1 MERVIEELKHQHQ
14 EDLKRVTKVELET
27 RHLNLF
33 DSIALQERE
42 NNESLKNEICK
53 LQEEI
58 NSLKSCHY
66 LDNQKMKLL
75 IANLEDNLSKEAE
88 SAKIES
94 SKNSQLKK
102 NIDNERELVQI
113 LKQEVMTIQEKLKQE
128 QIRCRDEEYQKET
141 FEKALQEEKNNIE
154 RFKKKIEL
162 NVLNQL
168 DFWSCGSCKVCQF
181 CATTF
186 SKKYFFWLRQELKK
200 C

>member
-1 MERVIEELKHQHQ
+1 M
-14 EDLKRVTKVELET
+14 
-27 RHLNLF
+27 NLF
-33 DSIALQERE
+33 ESIAFQERE

-88 SAKIES
+88 SVKIET

-128 QIRCRDEEYQKET
+128 QMRCRDEEYHKET

-154 RFKKKIEL
+154 KFKKKIVEGQHQIDEDTTAMKDKIRDM
-162 NVLNQL
+162 QL
-168 DFWSCGSCKVCQF
+168 EIQQ
-181 CATTF
+181 
-186 SKKYFFWLRQELKK
+186 LLKQVHIEIS
-200 C
+200 